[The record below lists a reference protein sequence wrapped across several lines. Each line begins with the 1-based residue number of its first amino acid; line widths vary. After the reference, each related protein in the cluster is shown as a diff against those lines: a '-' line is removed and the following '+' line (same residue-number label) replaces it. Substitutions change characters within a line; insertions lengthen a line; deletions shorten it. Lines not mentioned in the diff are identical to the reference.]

1 MYSILIAAGWP
12 VWPLLLTSIVALA
25 ILIERIWF
33 LQAKRIAPPHLVD
46 GAIQLADS
54 GALKNSQSAQQ
65 ATDTLASAAPL
76 GTILSAAL
84 LAKAHILLFVF
95 VVRRLVVCYALIN
108 MLVCA
113 FLCVAC
119 GLVRICCSLLLVV
132 CWVV

>member
-54 GALKNSQSAQQ
+54 GALK
-65 ATDTLASAAPL
+65 
-76 GTILSAAL
+76 IHKAL
-84 LAKAHILLFVF
+84 N
-95 VVRRLVVCYALIN
+95 RPPTR
-108 MLVCA
+108 
-113 FLCVAC
+113 
-119 GLVRICCSLLLVV
+119 
-132 CWVV
+132 